1 MLKCVIVE
9 DEFPAREE
17 LKFFISNHKNIQL
30 EKEFDNPV
38 DALKYLQENKV
49 DVVFLDINMPELDG
63 MNLGKILIKM
73 DKDLKIVFI
82 TAYKDYAAEAFE
94 IKAFDYLLK
103 PYSDKRINEVLDNLT
118 NSKNDESIKNISQI
132 NKITVFSDEK
142 MFIISLDSIYYI
154 ELTVP
159 I

>member
-1 MLKCVIVE
+1 
-9 DEFPAREE
+9 
-17 LKFFISNHKNIQL
+17 
-30 EKEFDNPV
+30 
-38 DALKYLQENKV
+38 
-49 DVVFLDINMPELDG
+49 
-63 MNLGKILIKM
+63 M

-82 TAYKDYAAEAFE
+82 TAYKDYATEVFE

-103 PYSDKRINEVLDNLT
+103 PYSDKRINEVLNNLT

-142 MFIISLDSIYYI
+142 MFIILLDSIYYI